1 MGEAQDITEVEPRG
15 ELTERLEEIGRT
27 TVKVA
32 ASTVVATTLV
42 GALSEPP
49 RADMITLPEPVPIIQ
64 LYQIEDDVVPDE
76 DEETTDQE
84 SRLKRL
90 LRLLRYLAIALALAA
105 AIIFG
110 ALKGCAGIAG
120 GLLLPPDDEQ
130 QEQSVSTTQTED
142 ERGVSTE
149 ATGI

>member
-1 MGEAQDITEVEPRG
+1 MEEALDITKVEPRE
-15 ELTERLEEIGRT
+15 ELSERLEEIGRT

-49 RADMITLPEPVPIIQ
+49 HADMITLPEPVPIIQ

-90 LRLLRYLAIALALAA
+90 LRMLRYLAISLALAA

-120 GLLLPPDDEQ
+120 GLLLPPNDEQ
-130 QEQSVSTTQTED
+130 QEQSASTTQTED
-142 ERGVSTE
+142 ERGVATE
-149 ATGI
+149 AAGI